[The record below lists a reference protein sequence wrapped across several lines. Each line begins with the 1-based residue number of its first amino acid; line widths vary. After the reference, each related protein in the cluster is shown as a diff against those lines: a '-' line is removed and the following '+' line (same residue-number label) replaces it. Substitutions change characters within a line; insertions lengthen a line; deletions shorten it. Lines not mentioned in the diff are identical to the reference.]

1 MIHSNSI
8 FDNINFNGGQLSSDG
23 GSILLSQFLKQI
35 HLDSILKDIS
45 FWDFRTLPVYS
56 NTTILKQLIQRC
68 LLGYHNQSDQ
78 RLLLNDPLLS
88 SDSLICSQPTVSRFF
103 DRVTPATNQTFR
115 EILTRMACRFINEK
129 VSSPILD
136 ADSTLI
142 TTCGKQEAS
151 AYIHHYQENGYHPFV
166 INEYQSKLLV
176 SSVLR
181 TGSSY
186 SSNGVLEELQTVF
199 SCLEHLE
206 NLRFRADSA
215 FDRNDLFQFLEDNR
229 ITYYIRTKGFKALKR
244 EALENMVLNE
254 IDWNQFDHAHPYY
267 GDFSIKAKGNRTR
280 RIIYKVFYL
289 EENGMQSLIPSIYCI
304 ITNNRKSS
312 PKEAMK
318 FYEARGNSENFTK
331 ELKDDFDGG
340 TLSIRVSIRMR
351 WNF

>member
-1 MIHSNSI
+1 MI
-8 FDNINFNGGQLSSDG
+8 SSFHR
-23 GSILLSQFLKQI
+23 IKVLPKAF
-35 HLDSILKDIS
+35 IS
-45 FWDFRTLPVYS
+45 SMKLA
-56 NTTILKQLIQRC
+56 N
-68 LLGYHNQSDQ
+68 HNQSDQ

-103 DRVTPATNQTFR
+103 DRITPATNQTFR

-215 FDRNDLFQFLEDNR
+215 FYRNDLFQFLEDNQV
-229 ITYYIRTKGFKALKR
+229 TYYIRPKDLKR
-244 EALENMVLNE
+244 
-254 IDWNQFDHAHPYY
+254 
-267 GDFSIKAKGNRTR
+267 
-280 RIIYKVFYL
+280 
-289 EENGMQSLIPSIYCI
+289 
-304 ITNNRKSS
+304 
-312 PKEAMK
+312 
-318 FYEARGNSENFTK
+318 
-331 ELKDDFDGG
+331 
-340 TLSIRVSIRMR
+340 
-351 WNF
+351 